1 MFCFR
6 QDTGMEIKTA
16 RAPWNV
22 PKVKHCK
29 SYLLSQRNRRKIRTM
44 KMILMLTF
52 ANTDSDPE
60 VNDDVLDPT
69 DYMDDA
75 DDESV
80 DTEL

>member
-1 MFCFR
+1 
-6 QDTGMEIKTA
+6 MECPKSKTLQELFTLTKKQKKNQNNEA
-16 RAPWNV
+16 DIDAN
-22 PKVKHCK
+22 
-29 SYLLSQRNRRKIRTM
+29 IR
-44 KMILMLTF
+44 
-52 ANTDSDPE
+52 NTDSDPE

>member
-1 MFCFR
+1 MFYFR
-6 QDTGMEIKTA
+6 QDTGNGNK
-16 RAPWNV
+16 N
-22 PKVKHCK
+22 CK
-29 SYLLSQRNRRKIRTM
+29 STVECPKSKTLQELFTLTKKQKKNQNNEADIDANIR
-44 KMILMLTF
+44 
-52 ANTDSDPE
+52 NTDSDPE

>member
-1 MFCFR
+1 
-6 QDTGMEIKTA
+6 MECPKSKTLQELFTLTKKQKKNQNNETDID
-16 RAPWNV
+16 PN
-22 PKVKHCK
+22 
-29 SYLLSQRNRRKIRTM
+29 IR
-44 KMILMLTF
+44 
-52 ANTDSDPE
+52 NTDSDPE